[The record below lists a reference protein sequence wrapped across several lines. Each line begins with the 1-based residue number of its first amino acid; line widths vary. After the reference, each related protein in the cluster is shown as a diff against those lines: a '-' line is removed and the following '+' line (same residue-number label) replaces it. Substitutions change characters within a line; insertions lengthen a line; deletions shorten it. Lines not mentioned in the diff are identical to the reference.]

1 MDAPATCCNCDLQ
14 ENLKSSA
21 NMRKSRVNFREAEVS
36 GEVSGSRASLRSGN
50 DLSKARAAPRA
61 EAALS
66 IKEKIDLVRSSV
78 SVRGDHAVKSN
89 AEMRKSLASLRM
101 EQSTYSLRSLAN
113 DELPEIGKWSE
124 VEKSC
129 LSLKSAAA
137 AAQEPAAKPKN
148 IFDDED
154 EKLEGCEKVLESKG
168 RSLFW
173 LLAGRRPSFAPRFV
187 SYFEGP

>member
-137 AAQEPAAKPKN
+137 QEPAAKPKN

-173 LLAGRRPSFAPRFV
+173 LLAKRRPSFVSRFV

>member
-1 MDAPATCCNCDLQ
+1 MQ

-137 AAQEPAAKPKN
+137 AQEPAAKPKN

-154 EKLEGCEKVLESKG
+154 
-168 RSLFW
+168 
-173 LLAGRRPSFAPRFV
+173 
-187 SYFEGP
+187 FEGVMTIKTKDTQFTLKDQIREQALRKMSDSSVSSSEDEEVATKRVH